1 MKSLWFSLVITT
13 TLSGCQITNV
23 EGEYRDLEVKYNS
36 KKEEQQREKFC
47 PPGQAKKG
55 RC

>member
-1 MKSLWFSLVITT
+1 MKSIGLALVITAA
-13 TLSGCQITNV
+13 LSGCQITNV

-36 KKEEQQREKFC
+36 DKKTQQREKFC

-55 RC
+55 HC